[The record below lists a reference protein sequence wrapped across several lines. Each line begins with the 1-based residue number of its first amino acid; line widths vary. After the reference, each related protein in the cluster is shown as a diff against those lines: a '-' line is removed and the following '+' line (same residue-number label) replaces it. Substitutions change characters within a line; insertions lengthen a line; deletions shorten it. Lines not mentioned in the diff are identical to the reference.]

1 MGRNR
6 SLTSRSID
14 YYEAGPIVERRT
26 ERATNNHIYSPHPPK
41 SMVKFELSTANFLER
56 QNFLDSTI
64 SWDRSVGG
72 VEGGMEGRR
81 GGGKGRL
88 NDEIKAGTYPRFRAT
103 SAELYGL

>member
-1 MGRNR
+1 
-6 SLTSRSID
+6 
-14 YYEAGPIVERRT
+14 
-26 ERATNNHIYSPHPPK
+26 
-41 SMVKFELSTANFLER
+41 MVKFELSTANFLER

-72 VEGGMEGRR
+72 VEGGMEGRGE

>member
-1 MGRNR
+1 
-6 SLTSRSID
+6 
-14 YYEAGPIVERRT
+14 
-26 ERATNNHIYSPHPPK
+26 
-41 SMVKFELSTANFLER
+41 MVKFELSTANFLER

-72 VEGGMEGRR
+72 VEGEWRGGE